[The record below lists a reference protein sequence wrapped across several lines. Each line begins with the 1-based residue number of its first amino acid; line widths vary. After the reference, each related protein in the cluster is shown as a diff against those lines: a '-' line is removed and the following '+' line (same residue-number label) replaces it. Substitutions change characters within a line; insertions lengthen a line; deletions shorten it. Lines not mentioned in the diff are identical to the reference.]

1 MPFDGVVMKCVA
13 LELNKELVGGR
24 IEKIYQP
31 MRDEVIL
38 HMRSNSGQ
46 RKLLLSANPSNPRIH
61 FTASTGPNPDKPPMF
76 CMLLRKYISSGIIR
90 NVISHDYERI
100 LEIYIE
106 SMNEMGDIVLRRL
119 IIEIMGRTS
128 NIMLINESGLII
140 DSIRHV
146 DFEMSRV
153 REVMPGREYSL
164 PPTQDKVSPEQL
176 DINELMENTVSSR
189 TRIEKFLLEQIK
201 GFSPLLCRML
211 CQDAGLYDN
220 PPLESLSS
228 DEITALSSSLERVV
242 KILKSNRF
250 MPYLLFDS
258 SISSGTGAFNSV
270 NTTGMI
276 PLDYHCVEFKDNAN
290 VKFFSTINEVL
301 DLFYSAKDVSSKL
314 EQKKAAILKKLNTAL
329 QKCERKAYLQQS
341 DIEESK
347 NMDEL
352 KLFGELIT
360 ANIHSIPEMVSTVS
374 LQNYY
379 DADSAYIDIPLDKN
393 LSPQKNAQKYFK
405 KYNKAKST
413 FEHASE
419 NLKRTQ
425 AEMDYVESLIYQT
438 ESCESLQE
446 LAELND
452 ELASAGFITQPKG
465 KSSKQDEPSMPLHFV
480 SSDGVDIYIGRNNRQ
495 NDLLTFKHAF
505 KEDTWL
511 HAKNIPGSHVII
523 HGKGKIPDRTI
534 AEAAELAAYHSKF
547 KNSAN
552 VPVDITKVKDVR
564 KPKGFKPGL
573 VLYDNL
579 RTVYVTP
586 REETVNRLRG

>member
-1 MPFDGVVMKCVA
+1 M
-13 LELNKELVGGR
+13 
-24 IEKIYQP
+24 
-31 MRDEVIL
+31 
-38 HMRSNSGQ
+38 
-46 RKLLLSANPSNPRIH
+46 
-61 FTASTGPNPDKPPMF
+61 
-76 CMLLRKYISSGIIR
+76 
-90 NVISHDYERI
+90 
-100 LEIYIE
+100 
-106 SMNEMGDIVLRRL
+106 
-119 IIEIMGRTS
+119 
-128 NIMLINESGLII
+128 
-140 DSIRHV
+140 
-146 DFEMSRV
+146 
-153 REVMPGREYSL
+153 
-164 PPTQDKVSPEQL
+164 SPEQL
-176 DINELMENTVSSR
+176 DIKRVMAKAMSSR

-220 PPLESLSS
+220 PPAQSLSS
-228 DEITALSSSLERVV
+228 DEIKAISASLERTADNLR
-242 KILKSNRF
+242 KNQFK
-250 MPYLLFDS
+250 PYLLFDN
-258 SISSGTGAFNSV
+258 SIIPKTGASFPV
-270 NTTGMI
+270 NTANSA
-276 PLDYHCVEFKDNAN
+276 PLDYHCVEFKDNVN
-290 VKFFSTINEVL
+290 MKSFSTISEVL
-301 DLFYSAKDVSSKL
+301 DLFYSVKDVSSKL
-314 EQKKAAILKKLNTAL
+314 DQKKASILKKLNTAL
-329 QKCERKAYLQQS
+329 QRCERKAYLQQS
-341 DIEESK
+341 DIENSK

-360 ANIHSIPEMVSTVS
+360 ANIHSIPEMASSVS

-379 DADSAYIDIPLDKN
+379 DTDFSYIDIPLDKN

-419 NLKRTQ
+419 NLKKTQ
-425 AEMDYVESLIYQT
+425 AEIDYLESLIYQT
-438 ESCESLQE
+438 ENCESLQE

-452 ELASAGFITQPKG
+452 ELVSAGFITQAR
-465 KSSKQDEPSMPLHFV
+465 SKNSNQAEPSMPLHYV

-495 NDLLTFKHAF
+495 NDLLTFKHAY

-573 VLYDNL
+573 VLYDNF
-579 RTVYVTP
+579 RTLYVTP
-586 REETVNRLRG
+586 REETVNRLKG